1 MSVLGRSSLDCAEH
15 FYNVSYNRPIDY
27 GLNEKIGIKIDQIQI
42 QTTLKAFQCRIG
54 ALPGT
59 VGEDN
64 NQRTTTET
72 LLQIGNEPPRVTFAP
87 SFLTPPVK
95 PSTTQNATERIQV
108 YD

>member
-15 FYNVSYNRPIDY
+15 FYIVPYHRPIDY

-59 VGEDN
+59 IGEETT
-64 NQRTTTET
+64 QRTTTET
-72 LLQIGNEPPRVTFAP
+72 SLQTGKEPARVTFAP
-87 SFLTPPVK
+87 SFLTPPIK
-95 PSTTQNATERIQV
+95 PSTTQNATEMSQV
-108 YD
+108 Y